1 MLAETG
7 RAGAE
12 HLPGETKLEWQQELL
27 QNFQQ
32 GSAGGWGRHCCH
44 LTLLSLIL
52 AGRSHKGNIFNINQQ
67 ILI

>member
-7 RAGAE
+7 RDRAE

-32 GSAGGWGRHCCH
+32 GSAGGWGGHCYH

-52 AGRSHKGNIFNINQQ
+52 PATKEIYLTSINKY
-67 ILI
+67 